1 MLLVLGR
8 VTLLTLC
15 PAGHFLEGEPG
26 TRAGVWSL
34 EQPRCVAPLPNASF
48 LFPHSLSTPDRLKGK
63 DAKPCGLDILVTFVD
78 VIKCLFWQ
86 QWNVPEPGMK
96 PGPLSS

>member
-1 MLLVLGR
+1 MV
-8 VTLLTLC
+8 VST
-15 PAGHFLEGEPG
+15 A
-26 TRAGVWSL
+26 
-34 EQPRCVAPLPNASF
+34 RCVALLPSASF
-48 LFPHSLSTPDRLKGK
+48 LFPRSLSTPDRLKGK

-86 QWNVPEPGMK
+86 QWNVPESEEPGVK